1 MDATAIRS
9 FIVATLDADADVRR
23 RAELQLKQAEDQPN
37 FTDILLDLV
46 SSEQNVTL
54 QLPTAIYL
62 KNRVNR
68 AWERSDHIT
77 TNSVIPEDAK
87 VRFRERLLP
96 VLAGSQ
102 AKVRQQLVPVLQRIL
117 HFDFPQSW
125 PNFMDYT
132 IQLLN
137 TNTPASV
144 MAGLQCL
151 LAICRTYRFKSP
163 EGETRAPFD
172 KIVEASFPRLLV
184 VCQELVKQESDE
196 AGEML
201 HIALKCYKHATWL
214 ELSDFLRQNEVNLAW
229 CTIFLETVSKP
240 IPATAMQHED
250 PLERERHHW
259 WKAKKWA
266 YFNLNRLYI
275 RYESVLGQLT
285 VSRRHGNPNSLMDNA
300 SDDQKRFAK
309 DFTAQV
315 APTIFNHYLQEI
327 EKWVAKTT
335 WLSRPCLS
343 YTIVF
348 LDECIRPK
356 EMWAHLKTHLTTL
369 VTHFIFPVLCLSEDD
384 LEKFEEE
391 PEEYLHRKLNFYEE
405 VSAPD
410 VSATNFLVTLTKARR
425 KQTFEILKFINEVVT
440 QYEASEPDKKNHIA
454 KEGALRMIG
463 TLAPVILGKKSP
475 IADQVEYFLVR
486 FVFPDFS
493 NEQGYLRARACDTV
507 EKFEQLNFKEQNNLL
522 TVYRHILDCMADPKL
537 PVRVTAALALQPLI
551 RHDII
556 RTSMQSSIPTI
567 MQQLLKLAN
576 EADIDAL
583 ANVMEDFVEVFA
595 AELTPFAVALSEQL
609 RDTYLRIVREL
620 LENNQQRDD
629 LDNEYGD
636 YLDDKSITAL
646 GVLQT
651 IGTLILTLES
661 SPDVLLHIEGVLM
674 PVIEITLRNKLYDLY
689 NEVFEIIDSC
699 TFAAKR
705 ISPIM
710 WQAFELVHATFKS
723 GAELYLEDMLPA
735 LDNFVQFGAPQ
746 LIHKPEY
753 VQALFSMVSDMF
765 MENRVGGVDRICACK
780 LAEAM
785 MLSLRGH
792 IDDCVHGFIT
802 IAMNVLSGQ
811 EVTIKSYKI
820 HLMEMV
826 INAIYY
832 NPLLALHILET
843 QGWTNKFFSLWFGSM
858 ESFTRVH
865 DKRLCIMA
873 IVQLITIPNEQIP
886 ASVAVGWP
894 RLLKGITILFST
906 LPAAMKITDDEAD
919 REEALRDDF
928 QLDSSAYYDE
938 DEDWDDDGAQWEEGD
953 AAEGEHSESKDEST
967 AYLDFLNEEAQKLQ
981 SAEGEVS
988 DDDLG
993 EDSVLLENPLDKID
1007 PYMSFHV
1014 SLHRLQ
1020 QEQPQFY
1027 ASLTSQL
1034 SPDEQAVI
1042 THVCAQAEAQA
1053 AQHQQA
1059 ALAAQGAGMNGTS

>member
-1 MDATAIRS
+1 MDAAAIRS
-9 FIVATLDADADVRR
+9 CIAATLDADADVRR
-23 RAELQLKQAEDQPN
+23 RAELQLKQAEGQPG
-37 FTDILLDLV
+37 FTDCLLDLV
-46 SSEQNVTL
+46 QSEQNANL
-54 QLPTAIYL
+54 QLPTVIYL

-68 AWERSDHIT
+68 AWERTEYYPNETLIS
-77 TNSVIPEDAK
+77 EDEKA
-87 VRFRERLLP
+87 RFRERLLP

-102 AKVRQQLVPVLQRIL
+102 NRVRHQLVPILQRVL
-117 HFDFPQSW
+117 HFDFPERW
-125 PNFMDYT
+125 PSFMDYT
-132 IQLLN
+132 LQLLN
-137 TNTPASV
+137 TNDTRSV
-144 MAGLQCL
+144 LAGLQCL
-151 LAICRTYRFKSP
+151 MAVCRAYRFKA
-163 EGETRAPFD
+163 GESESRAHFD

-184 VCQELVKQESDE
+184 ICNELVNQESDE

-214 ELSDFLRQNEVNLAW
+214 ELCEFLQQSAVNLSW
-229 CTIFLETVSKP
+229 CTVFLQTVSKA
-240 IPATAMQHED
+240 IPASAMQGD

-275 RYESVLGQLT
+275 R
-285 VSRRHGNPNSLMDNA
+285 HGNMQAVLDRTVEAPT
-300 SDDQKRFAK
+300 RFIRE
-309 DFTAQV
+309 FTAQV
-315 APTIFNHYLQEI
+315 APEILKHYLQEI
-327 EKWVAKTT
+327 EKWVSKTI

-356 EMWAHLKTHLTTL
+356 DMWAHLKPHLTNL
-369 VTHFIFPVLCLSEDD
+369 VTHFIFPVLCLTEEDI
-384 LEKFEEE
+384 EKFEDE

-410 VSATNFLVTLTKARR
+410 VSATNFLVTLTKTRR
-425 KQTFEILKFINEVVT
+425 KQTFEILTFINDVVN
-440 QYEASEPDKKNHIA
+440 QYEQAPQGSKNHIA

-475 IADQVEYFLVR
+475 IASQVEYFLVR
-486 FVFPDFS
+486 YVFPDFTS
-493 NEQGYLRARACDTV
+493 DQGFLRARACDTV
-507 EKFEQLNFKEQNNLL
+507 EKFEQLNFKDQNNLL
-522 TVYRHILDCMADPKL
+522 AVYRHILDCMADPKL

-556 RTSMQSSIPTI
+556 RTSMQTSIPTI

-620 LENNQQRDD
+620 LENNDRRDD

-636 YLDDKSITAL
+636 FLDDKSITAL

-661 SPDVLLHIEGVLM
+661 TPDILLHIEGVLM
-674 PVIEITLRNKLYDLY
+674 PVIQITLENKLYDLF

-699 TFAAKR
+699 TFAAKQ

-735 LDNFVQFGAPQ
+735 LDNFVQYGAPQ
-746 LIHKPEY
+746 LIEKPEY
-753 VQALFSMVSDMF
+753 VEAMFSMVSDLF
-765 MENRVGGVDRICACK
+765 ADGKVGGVDRICACK

-792 IDDCVHGFIT
+792 INNCVHGFIN
-802 IAMNVLSGQ
+802 IAMNVLANQTVLS
-811 EVTIKSYKI
+811 KSYKV

-832 NPLLALHILET
+832 DPLLSLQILEA

-858 ESFTRVH
+858 SSFTRVH
-865 DKRLCIMA
+865 DKQLCILA
-873 IVQLITIPNEQIP
+873 IIALLNIKPDQIP
-886 ASVAVGWP
+886 ASVMVGWP
-894 RLLKGITILFST
+894 RLLQGIKILFDT
-906 LPAAMKITDDEAD
+906 LPEAMRN
-919 REEALRDDF
+919 REEALKDDF
-928 QLDSSAYYDE
+928 QFDSGTYGYDE
-938 DEDWDDDGAQWEEGD
+938 SDDEWDDEDANWTGAENEE
-953 AAEGEHSESKDEST
+953 EPTGETKDEST
-967 AYLDFLNEEAQKLQ
+967 AYLEFLNEEAQKLKATELEE
-981 SAEGEVS
+981 SEDE
-988 DDDLG
+988 LG
-993 EDSVLLENPLDKID
+993 EDSVLLESPLDKID
-1007 PYMSFHV
+1007 PYLAFRDSFK
-1014 SLHRLQ
+1014 RLQ
-1020 QEQPQFY
+1020 EEQPQFC
-1027 ASLTSQL
+1027 ASLL
-1034 SPDEQAVI
+1034 SHLSSTE
-1042 THVCAQAEAQA
+1042 
-1053 AQHQQA
+1053 
-1059 ALAAQGAGMNGTS
+1059 QGALLEVCRRADTQDMLGLQSPFPISRARTAANGTS